1 VQEPRRD
8 AKNKEYMPPLH
19 VMGPWEVFVDKANAI
34 HVQRYVVPWFIA
46 LYGMRYPKRMKT
58 EIVKEMVLALCPML
72 DFVTFDA
79 AGATE
84 EFPVG
89 FAEVAKRIKIAAGN
103 VPRDMP
109 APSVSLLT
117 ARPPGP
123 SQNGLCP
130 SIVKKC
136 GKSWLTCSRSPSPSP
151 RV

>member
-1 VQEPRRD
+1 MSSPKFNSIIHSEPCIEIILCVQEPRRD
-8 AKNKEYMPPLH
+8 ARNKGYMPPLH
-19 VMGPWEVFVDKANAI
+19 VMGPWEVFLDKANAI

-46 LYGMRYPKRMKT
+46 LFGMRYPKRMKT

-79 AGATE
+79 AGATD

-109 APSVSLLT
+109 AP
-117 ARPPGP
+117 
-123 SQNGLCP
+123 
-130 SIVKKC
+130 
-136 GKSWLTCSRSPSPSP
+136 
-151 RV
+151 